1 MAKELDITIEGH
13 EVKIVKFPATKG
25 ILFSTKV
32 HKLLGGSIME
42 LARGADGD
50 DGEQM
55 IAFGKA
61 LDMIAERNSPE
72 DYLEFIKFTIAT
84 GSVIVDKK
92 KLNHIDELEQYE
104 DIDAMVFA
112 MKIVIESVKFNLSGF
127 GKIMSGL
134 MNA

>member
-1 MAKELDITIEGH
+1 MSKELNIQIDGH
-13 EVKIVKFPATKG
+13 DVKIIKFPATKG
-25 ILFSTKV
+25 IMFSTKV

-42 LARGADGD
+42 LANGAGGD

-61 LDMIAERNSPE
+61 LDKIAERNSVE
-72 DYLEFIKFTIAT
+72 DYLEFIKFTLTT
-84 GSVIVDKK
+84 GSVIVDKQ
-92 KLNHIDELEQYE
+92 KLNHIDELEQHD

-112 MKIVIESVKFNLSGF
+112 MKIVIESIKFNLSGF